1 MTKLAASTS
10 RRRFLSLAAGFAAA
24 PAFAGI
30 ASASTS
36 GWQERRDAYPQGVAS
51 GDPDS
56 TSVLLWTRRPPLE
69 GKAASRVS
77 VEVAEDEGF
86 RRVVAKGSQ
95 ALSPDADWTCRI
107 LAGGLKPRHVYWY
120 RFTDDQ
126 GLGSRVGRTITAPAE
141 DDARPAS
148 FAFVSCQNANLGAQT
163 AYRRMLYE
171 DRRAPEAE
179 RLGFLL
185 HLGDFIYELVWYPE
199 DRKGGYYDRRV
210 REIVRYPK
218 GQKITDFHV
227 PADVGDYRAIYAAYL
242 RDQDLQDARAWL
254 PFVSMW
260 DNHEFS
266 WRGYQGVQKFF
277 DQVRPAQTRK
287 VAAMQAWFEYHP
299 GRVVKSSGPS
309 LDTFDPPKVV
319 DAPIGPLDAHGLGQ
333 DPNNLA
339 AIHSLR
345 GYRALRWGK
354 NIELII
360 TDQRSYRSDDV
371 MDGPASEPFATPDFP
386 YVAPQEV
393 VEIFD
398 AGREANGGRP
408 PATIPFGGKDVPNPR
423 EDGAPQTMLGVEQ
436 KAWFLDRLKR
446 SKATWK
452 VWGSTLATLDARADM
467 ANLPAGRTKQP
478 WPGSSFAALGVGD
491 WSSYVTER
499 GEIFDAVEKA
509 GVTGFAV
516 VSGDRH
522 AFWAGAVSKTLP
534 PKEFRPVGVEFVVG
548 SISAPGVAEAS
559 EHKIKPTHPLYPLY
573 LHRPAPDAP
582 FQSAIN
588 MLALHG
594 VKSCLELERTGDA
607 AAARKLS
614 NPDVAPHL
622 SFADMGG
629 HGYAVVRAAPDALE
643 TQFVC
648 IPRPLE
654 HSDREDGAPLRYRV
668 SHRVALWPKGGRPH
682 LERRVLEGDPELS
695 T

>member
-1 MTKLAASTS
+1 MTKPSAATS
-10 RRRFLSLAAGFAAA
+10 RRRFLALAAGLAAT
-24 PAFAGI
+24 PAFATR

-36 GWQERRDAYPQGVAS
+36 GWTERREAFPEGVAS
-51 GDPDS
+51 GDPDAA
-56 TSVLLWTRRPPLE
+56 SVLLWTRRPPLD
-69 GKAASRVS
+69 GRAATRVS

-86 RRVVAKGSQ
+86 SRVIARAS
-95 ALSPDADWTCRI
+95 APLSAEADWTGRI
-107 LAGGLKPRHVYWY
+107 MAGGLKPRSVYWY
-120 RFTDDQ
+120 RFTDDL
-126 GLGSRVGRTITAPAE
+126 GLGSRIGRTVTAPA
-141 DDARPAS
+141 DDDPRPAR

-163 AYRRMLYE
+163 AYRRMVFE

-199 DRKGGYYDRRV
+199 DKPGGYYDRRV

-218 GQKITDFHV
+218 GEKITDFHV

-242 RDQDLQDARAWL
+242 RDPDLQDARAWL

-299 GRVVKSSGPS
+299 ARVVKSSGPS
-309 LDTFDPPKVV
+309 LETFDPPRVV
-319 DAPIGPLDAHGLGQ
+319 DAPIGPLDEHGLGQ
-333 DPNNLA
+333 EPNNLA
-339 AIHSLR
+339 AIASLK

-371 MDGPASEPFATPDFP
+371 TDGPAAAPFASPDFP
-386 YVAPQEV
+386 YVAPQDV
-393 VEIFD
+393 TEILD
-398 AGREANGGRP
+398 AGRLANGGRP
-408 PATIPFGGKDVPNPR
+408 PETIRFGGRDFPNPR
-423 EDGAPQTMLGVEQ
+423 KDSPPQTMLGVEQ
-436 KAWFLDRLKR
+436 KAWFIDRLKR

-452 VWGSTLATLDARADM
+452 VWGSTLATLDARTDM
-467 ANLPAGRTKQP
+467 ANLPAGRTRP
-478 WPGSSFAALGVGD
+478 WPGQSWAALGAGD
-491 WSSYVTER
+491 WSTYVTER

-509 GVTGFAV
+509 GVTGLAV

-522 AFWAGAVSKTLP
+522 AFWAGAVSKALP
-534 PKEFRPVGVEFVVG
+534 PKAYRPVGVEFVVG
-548 SISAPGVAEAS
+548 SVSAPGVAEAV
-559 EHKIKPTHPLYPLY
+559 EHKLKPDHPLYPLY
-573 LHRPAPDAP
+573 VHRASGGRL
-582 FQSAIN
+582 QSAIN

-594 VKSCLELERTGDA
+594 VRACLELERTGDP

-614 NPDVAPHL
+614 NPEVAPHL

-629 HGYAVVRAAPDALE
+629 HGYAVVRASADALE
-643 TQFVC
+643 TEFVC

-654 HSDREDGAPLRYRV
+654 RSDREDGAPLRYRV
-668 SHRVALWPKGGRPH
+668 SHRVALWPRGGRPR
-682 LERRVLEGDPELS
+682 LERRVIEGDPELS
-695 T
+695 I